1 MNENWKEVKGFE
13 GFYEVSETGI
23 VRTLERYSNRKSK
36 LGNPSPLV
44 IKSKIK
50 LANLS
55 KTGYLTIALVKKNK
69 TYTTYLHRIIA
80 EAFVEGKK
88 DEKYVVNHINGI
100 KTDNRIE
107 NLEWVTSSQ
116 NNIHALDKK
125 LRRTRNDV
133 DEAFVK
139 SVMELR
145 KKNLTNKNIAELL
158 KSSASRI
165 QGITSERTYK
175 RIRKS

>member
-23 VRTLERYSNRKSK
+23 VRTVERVSNRKSK
-36 LGNPSPLV
+36 LGNPSSIV
-44 IKSKIK
+44 IKSKVK

-55 KTGYLTIALVKKNK
+55 KVGYLTIALVKENK

-80 EAFVEGKK
+80 EAFVDRKK

-116 NNIHALDKK
+116 NNIHALDKN
-125 LRRTRNDV
+125 LRRTRKDV
-133 DEAFVK
+133 DEAFVN
-139 SVMELR
+139 SVMEL
-145 KKNLTNKNIAELL
+145 KNKNLTNKNIAELL
-158 KSSASRI
+158 NSTENRV